1 MAAPPPAPQLL
12 RARWFDGRSSQPR
25 PVHVALVPARG
36 GPALMLHASGAA
48 PLRLEGSQVGWP
60 EMWSARS
67 GNGTPQQGAVVDLGD
82 AGSLEIDDAAAWH
95 AARRAAGGRASV
107 RERLQTRWPA
117 LLLGLL
123 LAAVVVTLFYRHATP
138 WLAAQLTRHVPLAWE
153 QALSRQALRQMDDGL
168 LQPSRLAPERQAAL
182 RARFE
187 ALVAHL
193 PALPARYARYAPRY
207 TLDFRRGLGANA
219 FALPGGTVVVT
230 DGLVEAAR
238 AGGLGDDAIAGVLAH
253 EIGHV
258 AHRHSTRMLVEQ
270 GVVQMGL
277 GLALGDVSGLLAT
290 GSSALTG
297 LAYQRKHERE
307 ADCHALALLRQ
318 AGLPSAPMADLL
330 LAMSR
335 DRQAKEHA
343 GSSAQAKKAEEV
355 EKAQEAEEAEE
366 AGWVD
371 WLGSHPATAERARQ
385 LRAGQAPHCS

>member
-1 MAAPPPAPQLL
+1 MAVPPPAPQLL

-36 GPALMLHASGAA
+36 GPALVLHASGAA
-48 PLRLEGSQVGWP
+48 PLRLEGGQVGWP
-60 EMWSARS
+60 EMWSAR
-67 GNGTPQQGAVVDLGD
+67 TAPQQGAVVDLGE

-117 LLLGLL
+117 LLAGVL
-123 LAAVVVTLFYRHATP
+123 LAAVAVALFYRHATP

-153 QALSRQALRQMDDGL
+153 QALSHQALRQMDDGL
-168 LQPSRLAPERQAAL
+168 LQPTRLAPERQQAL

-187 ALVAHL
+187 ALLAHM
-193 PALPARYARYAPRY
+193 PALPARYGRYAPRY

-219 FALPGGTVVVT
+219 FALPGGTIVVT

-238 AGGLGDDAIAGVLAH
+238 AAGLGDDAIAGVLAH

-258 AHRHSTRMLVEQ
+258 AHRHTTRMLVEQ

-297 LAYQRKHERE
+297 LAYQRNHERE

-318 AGLPSAPMADLL
+318 AGLPSAPLADLL
-330 LAMSR
+330 LAMSHEKQSEKK
-335 DRQAKEHA
+335 DAA
-343 GSSAQAKKAEEV
+343 SS
-355 EKAQEAEEAEE
+355 QEAEK
-366 AGWVD
+366 AGWTD

-385 LRAGQAPHCS
+385 LRTGRAPHCS